1 MTGVV
6 IGGATV
12 ALTTTSDI
20 VVSGVV
26 YRGSTVNYSN
36 GVVVGP
42 AITLNLSSTTIA
54 STAATGTIVGNF
66 SVTNGTGVYT
76 YSLTSNP
83 GTLFGISGTS
93 LVNAVSPLTPGSDP
107 ITGKAD
113 NGAGSIV
120 SAPFLI
126 TVLGSVALT
135 PSLNFS
141 LGTMNSQY
149 MVMSWF

>member
-1 MTGVV
+1 MAGVV

-26 YRGSTVNYSN
+26 YRGSTINYSN